1 MKHRKKLPWIVLAG
15 LIVSLFAGI
24 VPAAA
29 EMTPAQTAAYYSYT
43 IGNFVEGYEGYAYEK
58 KADFASLDEL
68 KAFPAIAAG
77 SGNKWDGVSVVNGK
91 PVMSKA
97 NDVIDFLFPTYDDKE
112 IEKPTAQKS
121 YALFSYSLGT
131 TDANFQSSPGQTA
144 RHQKGKMEFNQKG
157 ASGAV
162 WTQVTDD
169 IQNFAANDI
178 LTIKT
183 FQDAT
188 RQNSAKLLEYTTWV
202 KNETKNTGFVKQLEN
217 VNPQASAANQNIKN
231 YNAKVLDGN
240 TGTVTIYSWGS
251 YEQYEY
257 LLRETIRSVE
267 AEMLGS
273 NRSLQ
278 NVTSNLK
285 LPQDLALKL
294 DKEHIGSVKWTS
306 SNEAIVNAQTGAV
319 TRLES
324 GDQKVTLTAVYTVS
338 GAEGEKTKTIA
349 YPITIPTSAAMT
361 PEEAFYYRYTMG
373 KMIDGYDGYAY
384 ENDLNFASLAE
395 LKTADNIEVRSDAGM
410 SVEGGKAKFGK
421 GAGEVSF
428 KYPDKDIM
436 GNDKPV
442 NGKMYS
448 ETAFSINPK
457 STFLNMSSGAGV
469 KTEGS
474 KIKLSYRTDT
484 NGEGF
489 QEATADIQNFAAN
502 DILRYKFYLDA
513 TRKEDPNGLLCYT
526 TWIENSTKNTS
537 WILQK
542 ENYNPRWGSTNTS
555 LVEITFKT
563 AAYNNGIGTAHS
575 VAAYE
580 RFEYL
585 LRDLVRKTEK
595 DMLQGNTTLN
605 RVEMDLRLQSGE
617 TVLDKGC
624 RGTVTW
630 ESTDANV
637 INPQTGKVER
647 STTEDKY
654 VTLTA
659 TYSVA
664 DEKGETKEKVIAY
677 EVFVPM
683 NAPLRKLADKFTWE
697 VISNTQTADSVR
709 GDLNLV
715 NTYTHESVPDCTAAV
730 SWAALSGEDAVNTET
745 GEITRQATDDIKV
758 ELEATLK
765 DGDAEVKI
773 VFSFTVPRYISP
785 QEEVDTVAQNLT
797 WESIS
802 AEPQN
807 GVTKKL
813 TLPSTMATIDNN
825 TAQIS
830 WKVSAG
836 SAATSPDGTITP
848 QSTDTLATLEA
859 VVSCNGAQAKKEF
872 QFVVLAVNKDLEHF
886 YVNFKAEGDKTLSES
901 SYAAA
906 METRTTG
913 AVEEGYSAQFIDG
926 KGLQLQSTGVNA
938 DADKFTLH
946 WNMLSSAA
954 DATAMENLK
963 TTSTIYEVTMYV
975 IGKDK
980 ANTRVTLVDAQNRN
994 AILFTA
1000 RNDIVG
1006 IQAGNKW
1013 NAEGR
1018 VPWGDTN
1025 IYPTLFDG
1033 ENGPRVTFRAEYNHM
1048 TGKLNAYVKLEDYTG
1063 PENYGEYY
1071 QIATNVAPN
1080 NAAVTGSL
1088 VGMEIDSCGANDVVI
1103 ERVRCYTTS
1112 HAVKEATSEVVQAL
1126 DYMNGQNEEFVVG
1139 NLEFPQ
1145 AIDQYGASISW
1156 KSEPEGYFDGKG
1168 NLLSRPAAY
1177 ETVDVAITPVITFAN
1192 AAWASAAPAFPANT
1206 VTVVGVNS
1214 ENTAL
1219 NKKVSVSGA
1228 KAAEGKRADYIT
1240 DGSLERG
1247 FSTDGTEKRF
1257 DIIVDLADIAWNKL
1271 KITEGEAYNVASY
1284 EISVSDDKRNWTT
1297 VQTGTTLQMKEVTLA
1312 DDKGSR
1318 YVRLSVQGKTFESL
1332 PVHIKEIE
1340 AFFEPSDAYRAKA
1353 DLEQVTLPTGM
1364 VKQNFTIPAKGAVY
1378 GSEFTWSSSRSDIL
1392 SVVVTPSEE
1401 GYLVTVIQPERNTP
1415 VTLTLKTGDITEQ
1428 YQITVQGKTYGG
1440 GGIGG
1445 GAGSGTGGGNRV
1457 SGSASSTIPYLPTET
1472 NRSENIYLTGY
1483 FPDVTGWAESYINR
1497 LYENKIVS
1505 GDTQGYFNPEA
1516 QVSRGEYIK
1525 MLTLVLGIVPDTQAD
1540 LPFTDVSAEHW
1551 ARPYIA
1557 AAYKLGIIS
1566 GISETEFGVEQAVTR
1581 QDLAVMTNRALEKM
1595 GRKMHPV
1602 AEKTEFTDRSVIAPY
1617 AIESVESMQ
1626 RCGIINGKPDGGF
1639 YPLDCATR
1647 AESAKILCGVLS
1659 N

>member
-1 MKHRKKLPWIVLAG
+1 MKYRKKLSWTLLTG

-58 KADFASLDEL
+58 EADFASLDDL

-77 SGNKWDGVSVVNGK
+77 SGNTWDGVSVVNGK

-97 NDVIDFLFPTYDDKE
+97 NDVIDFLFPTYDDNE

-121 YALFSYSLGT
+121 YALFRYSLSA

-144 RHQKGKMEFNQKG
+144 RHQNGKMEFNQKG

-169 IQNFAANDI
+169 IQKFAANDI

-188 RQNSAKLLEYTTWV
+188 RQNTAKLLEYTTWV
-202 KNETKNTGFVKQLEN
+202 NNETKNTGFVKQLEN
-217 VNPQASAANQNIKN
+217 VNPQASASNQNIKN
-231 YNAKVLDGN
+231 YNAKVLSGN
-240 TGTVTIYSWGS
+240 AANITIYGWAS

-267 AEMLGS
+267 TELLGS

-285 LPQDLALKL
+285 LPQDLALNL
-294 DKEHIGSVKWTS
+294 DKGHVGSVKWTS
-306 SNEAIVNAQTGAV
+306 SNEEIVNSQTGVV
-319 TRLES
+319 TRSKS

-349 YPITIPTSAAMT
+349 YPITVPTSAAMT

-373 KMIDGYDGYAY
+373 KMIDGYNGYAY
-384 ENDLNFASLAE
+384 ENDLNFASLEE
-395 LKTADNIEVRSDAGM
+395 LKKADNIDVRSDAGM
-410 SVEGGKAKFGK
+410 SVGDGKAKFGK

-428 KYPDKDIM
+428 IYPDKDIM

-448 ETAFSINPK
+448 ETAFSVSPK

-474 KIKLSYRTDT
+474 KIKLSYRTEA
-484 NGEGF
+484 NGEAF

-513 TRKEDPNGLLCYT
+513 TRKEDPNGLLSYT
-526 TWIENSTKNTS
+526 TWIENSTKNTG

-563 AAYNNGIGTAHS
+563 AAYNNGVGTAHS
-575 VAAYE
+575 VSAYE

-585 LRDLVRKTEK
+585 LRDLVKQAEK
-595 DMLQGNTTLN
+595 DMLQGNAALS
-605 RVEMDLRLQSGE
+605 RVETDLRLQSGE
-617 TVLDKGC
+617 VTLDKGC
-624 RGTVTW
+624 KGTVTW
-630 ESTDANV
+630 ESTDAGV

-677 EVFVPM
+677 EIFVPM
-683 NAPLRKLADKFTWE
+683 NAPLRKLADRFTWD

-715 NTYTHESVPDCTAAV
+715 KTYAHESVPDCTAAV
-730 SWAALSGEDAVNTET
+730 SWTVLSGGEAVNTET
-745 GEITRQATDDIKV
+745 GEITRQETGDVKV

-773 VFSFTVPRYISP
+773 VFPFTVPRYISP
-785 QEEVDTVAQNLT
+785 QEEADAVAQNLT

-802 AEPQN
+802 TEAQN
-807 GVTKKL
+807 SVTKKL
-813 TLPSTMATIDNN
+813 TLPGTMATIDNN
-825 TAQIS
+825 TAQIT
-830 WKVSAG
+830 WNVSAG
-836 SAATSPDGTITP
+836 SAAATADGTVTP
-848 QSTDTLATLEA
+848 QSTDTLVVLEA
-859 VVSCNGAQAKKEF
+859 VVSCGGAQTKKEF
-872 QFVVLAVNKDLEHF
+872 QFVVLAVNQDLEHF
-886 YVNFKAEGDKTLSES
+886 HVNFKAEGDKTLADS
-901 SYAAA
+901 SYAQT
-906 METRTTG
+906 MKTGTTG
-913 AVEEGYSAQFIDG
+913 AVEEGYSAQFVDG
-926 KGLQLQSTGVNA
+926 KGLQLQSAGANA
-938 DADKFTLH
+938 DTDKFMLH
-946 WNMLSSAA
+946 WNMLPSAA
-954 DATAMENLK
+954 EPAAMENLK

-980 ANTRVTLVDAQNRN
+980 ANVRVTLVDAQNRN

-1006 IQAGNKW
+1006 LQAGNKW

-1018 VPWGDTN
+1018 APWGDTDV
-1025 IYPTLFDG
+1025 YPTLFDG
-1033 ENGPRVTFRAEYNHM
+1033 ETGPRVTFRAEYNHM
-1048 TGKLNAYVKLEDYTG
+1048 TGKLNAYVKLADYTG

-1071 QIATNVAPN
+1071 QIATDVAPN
-1080 NAAVTGSL
+1080 NAAVTGVLS
-1088 VGMEIDSCGANDVVI
+1088 GMEIDSCGTNNAVI
-1103 ERVRCYTTS
+1103 ESVRCYTTS
-1112 HAVKEATSEVVQAL
+1112 HAVKEATSGIVEAL
-1126 DYMNGQNEEFVVG
+1126 EYMNGQNEKFVVG

-1145 AIDQYGASISW
+1145 VIDQYGASISW
-1156 KSEPEGYFDGKG
+1156 KSKPQGYFDERG

-1177 ETVDVAITPVITFAN
+1177 ETVDVAITPVVTFAN
-1192 AAWASAAPAFPANT
+1192 AAWASAAPAFPAKT
-1206 VTVVGVNS
+1206 VTVVGVND
-1214 ENTAL
+1214 ENAAL

-1228 KAAEGKRADYIT
+1228 KAAEGSRADYIT

-1257 DIIVDLADIAWNKL
+1257 DVIVDMGDAAWNKL

-1284 EISVSDDKRNWTT
+1284 EISVSEDRRNWRA
-1297 VQTGTTLQMKEVTLA
+1297 VQTGTTLQLKEATLA
-1312 DDKGSR
+1312 GDEGSR

-1340 AFFEPSDAYRAKA
+1340 AFFEPSDDYRAKA
-1353 DLEQVTLPTGM
+1353 DLERVTLPTGM
-1364 VKQNFTIPAKGAVY
+1364 VKQNFVVPAKGAVY
-1378 GSEFTWSSSRSDIL
+1378 GSEFAWTSSRSDIL
-1392 SVVVTPSEE
+1392 SIAAAPSGE
-1401 GYLVTVIQPERNTP
+1401 GYLVTVTQPERNTP
-1415 VTLTLKTGDITEQ
+1415 VTLTLKTGNITKQ
-1428 YQITVQGKTYGG
+1428 YQVTVQGKTYGG

-1445 GAGSGTGGGNRV
+1445 GAGSGSGGGNKV
-1457 SGSASSTIPYLPTET
+1457 SGGSSSTIPYLPTEA
-1472 NRSENIYLTGY
+1472 NRSENIQLTGY

-1497 LYENKIVS
+1497 LYEHKVVS
-1505 GDTQGYFNPEA
+1505 GDAQGYFHPDA
-1516 QVSRGEYIK
+1516 GVSRSEYIK
-1525 MLTLVLGIVPDTQAD
+1525 MLTLTLGIAPDTQTE
-1540 LPFTDVSAEHW
+1540 LPFTDVSEEHW

-1566 GISETEFGVEQAVTR
+1566 GISETEFGVDRAISR

-1595 GRKMHPV
+1595 GRQMQQV
-1602 AEKTEFTDRSVIAPY
+1602 TEKTEFTDAAAIAPY
-1617 AIESVESMQ
+1617 AAQSVETMQ
-1626 RCGIINGKPDGGF
+1626 QYGIINGMPDGGF
-1639 YPLDCATR
+1639 HPLECATR
-1647 AESAKILCGVLS
+1647 GESAKILCGVLP